1 MRVKVF
7 SFHRV
12 SPEVDELWQP
22 LHPDRFRA
30 IIEYIVENYKV
41 VNLDTFMLSEYKE
54 PADRPYA
61 GITFDDGYK
70 DILTYAYPVL
80 EEYKLPFNIFV
91 VTNCAETGIPPWTY
105 VLDYMFVHSNILD
118 NRVSAMLP
126 DAFKKAKWA
135 NTTQRIE
142 YAKEL
147 KPFLKECTNNYR
159 EKIVNSYI
167 ENFDDVMLP
176 KDILL
181 TWSDIQGLHKKG
193 VNIGSHSH
201 THPLLGKI
209 EDESTIA
216 LEFKLSF
223 DMLTDRLGHEPV
235 SLSYPVGSVDD
246 RVKRIAREVGYKL
259 GFAVNQVEY
268 NSDEEDI
275 FEISRIELYDEGMF
289 KTKLRA
295 HGIIQK
301 MKHLF

>member
-1 MRVKVF
+1 
-7 SFHRV
+7 
-12 SPEVDELWQP
+12 
-22 LHPDRFRA
+22 
-30 IIEYIVENYKV
+30 
-41 VNLDTFMLSEYKE
+41 
-54 PADRPYA
+54 
-61 GITFDDGYK
+61 
-70 DILTYAYPVL
+70 
-80 EEYKLPFNIFV
+80 
-91 VTNCAETGIPPWTY
+91 
-105 VLDYMFVHSNILD
+105 MFVHSNILD

-167 ENFDDVMLP
+167 ENFDDVVLP